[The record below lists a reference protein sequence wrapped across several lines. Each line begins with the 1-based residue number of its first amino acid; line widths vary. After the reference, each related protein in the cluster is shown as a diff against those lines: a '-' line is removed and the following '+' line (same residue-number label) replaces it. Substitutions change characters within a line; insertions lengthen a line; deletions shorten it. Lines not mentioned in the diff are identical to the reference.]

1 MRQVGIGRGEI
12 DSWQD
17 PVAMAQHILAE
28 NAHAAFAR
36 EQQTQEDRQR
46 RRLAGAVAAEQ
57 GRGRAALDGKADAA
71 DGERLAV
78 ALDQILDDDDRL
90 GHRLYMAYC

>member
-1 MRQVGIGRGEI
+1 
-12 DSWQD
+12 
-17 PVAMAQHILAE
+17 MAQHILAE

-57 GRGRAALDGKADAA
+57 RRGRAALDGKADAA
-71 DGERLAV
+71 DRERRAIAFYEIV
-78 ALDQILDDDDRL
+78 DGDDGRT
-90 GHRLYMAYC
+90 HRRYMPSFPIRGQHRVRPMGRGSSR